1 MKIVHIHKL
10 LGSLVKHFGPVVD
23 KHYDQGQQHTNHPV
37 HWGSKSPFFPFI
49 MENRY
54 TYQPSP
60 HTHTSI
66 MGKQVRGLQDEG
78 ISAAHLGN
86 RHRYIHTC
94 ILPCW
99 AVHDPENILMRK
111 GMPNRLEIFAILHI
125 ILLVFFLH

>member
-1 MKIVHIHKL
+1 MRWKNSSAAGKVRMKIVHIHKL

-37 HWGSKSPFFPFI
+37 HWGSKSLFSPFI
-49 MENRY
+49 MENMY

-66 MGKQVRGLQDEG
+66 MANQVRGLQDEG

-94 ILPCW
+94 ILLCW
-99 AVHDPENILMRK
+99 
-111 GMPNRLEIFAILHI
+111 GCS
-125 ILLVFFLH
+125 